1 MTTSWAARW
10 LKPVLWRYFRPQ
22 VRGLEQVPA
31 GPALLVANH
40 NAALLMPDLFIL
52 GIALYER
59 FGLDGLPYGLGHRT
73 GVSLPVLRGVF
84 RPLGTVP
91 GCQESGRRLLARG
104 EKVLACPGGELDS
117 MRPFRKRHR
126 VIFGAHRG
134 YIRLALRTGV
144 PIVPVVSAGAHETLI
159 VLDDGQWLA
168 RLLRLDRALSL
179 KTWPLVLCLPWG
191 LWLGVPPP
199 HLPLRTRIRIEVLEP
214 IRFERQGAEA
224 ADDSQ
229 WVEACHRRVHGAM
242 EAALARLAA
251 RE

>member
-1 MTTSWAARW
+1 M
-10 LKPVLWRYFRPQ
+10 
-22 VRGLEQVPA
+22 PA

-59 FGLDGLPYGLGHRT
+59 FGLAGLPYGLGHST
-73 GVSLPVLRGVF
+73 GVSLPILRTLF
-84 RPLGTVP
+84 QPLGTVP
-91 GCQESGRRLLARG
+91 GCQERGRRLLERG
-104 EKVLACPGGELDS
+104 EKVLVCPGGELDS

-126 VIFGAHRG
+126 VVFGARRG
-134 YIRLALRTGV
+134 YVRLALRAGV

-168 RLLRLDRALSL
+168 RLLRLDRALNL

-199 HLPLRTRIRIEVLEP
+199 HLPLRTRIRTEVLEP

-224 ADDSQ
+224 ANDPV
-229 WVEACHRRVHGAM
+229 WVEACHRQVHGAM
-242 EAALARLAA
+242 EAALQRLAA
-251 RE
+251 AERRTKGERWR